1 MLLILTSQIILI
13 NDGSIELQNSDTIE
27 WSFTAPNIIK
37 PVINFSIDFVHRHY
51 YDVEPVTVD
60 YLNYSVNVLSTP
72 YMEGSLRVY
81 INGSRLTENSEIY
94 VSGYTPE
101 SDNISIG
108 FTSDYENGTFFL
120 TNAITDDDIIRIDFD
135 IALN

>member
-1 MLLILTSQIILI
+1 
-13 NDGSIELQNSDTIE
+13 
-27 WSFTAPNIIK
+27 
-37 PVINFSIDFVHRHY
+37 
-51 YDVEPVTVD
+51 
-60 YLNYSVNVLSTP
+60 
-72 YMEGSLRVY
+72 MEGSLRVY

-94 VSGYTPE
+94 VSGYTPS
-101 SDNISIG
+101 SDNISIS